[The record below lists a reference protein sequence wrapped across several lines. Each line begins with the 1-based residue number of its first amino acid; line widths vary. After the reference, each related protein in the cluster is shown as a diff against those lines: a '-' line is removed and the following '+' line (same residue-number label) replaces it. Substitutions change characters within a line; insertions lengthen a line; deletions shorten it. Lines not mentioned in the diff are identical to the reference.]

1 MEQFENINYKEKAK
15 RIIKFIKLIV
25 DKSLISIKYY
35 GRLTKKNLLKIKEE
49 QKFIENI
56 NYKKITKRFIKYEE
70 YNNNEVYYN
79 ILYCLLLNKIEYLCN
94 VKSDYIILFKSYNE
108 TYYYQ
113 KYITYISSIFEKYS
127 DIIKDDIIKE
137 KMFEIV
143 NCLCSDDELYFQDF
157 YFYISLYHIHNHY
170 QIDNNLIPKFKTFGD
185 KFVEKIIID
194 KILKIKATF
203 INDLVVVVNY
213 MKSNEILKK
222 LLLDINDIISIRIK
236 DIVNDFE
243 NMNWDNIYDDTEI
256 KFINYLNNNPNNI
269 DVQIFKTYLESDS
282 KLKEK
287 FDFYYTNKMQ
297 SFLSLSK
304 EEKYI
309 IINSYD
315 EDKISF
321 HIQCTE
327 FYNLKKSYDE
337 GMMRENI
344 LKDELKEIIISKEFF
359 ELINKI
365 LKSPKVKNYC
375 KYPIQYKKENN
386 ILYTYNERDEEMK
399 KFNNKN
405 NDKIISK
412 FTTEINDDDNL
423 PIPDLMDIINEEIN
437 EISQKEKNE
446 EIQLKKENIIQQ
458 EENIYKCQLE
468 LDYEYFI
475 NNIFDSN
482 FLKERIIY
490 SFIPY
495 NVKAFVSDIPK
506 IVVNICG
513 NNIISFKYK
522 KNTEEYKKMLKA
534 LYVCVIIHE
543 IIHYIRRINPIKKV
557 QNDFEYTPKIK
568 DISYEGGRSFIYY
581 IFGNFIVNY
590 IDLDFADTIL
600 NINSW
605 EDNNDS
611 LKKEYLKLK
620 SINDIEIENQLQKTG
635 GIKCYDSNI
644 EDNKDMNDEENYY
657 CC

>member
-1 MEQFENINYKEKAK
+1 MEQFEKINYKEKAK
-15 RIIKFIKLIV
+15 SIIKLIKLIV

-35 GRLTKKNLLKIKEE
+35 GRLTKKDLLKIKEE
-49 QKFIENI
+49 QKFLENI

-79 ILYCLLLNKIEYLCN
+79 ILCCLLLNKIEYLCN
-94 VKSDYIILFKSYNE
+94 EKSDYIILFKNYNE

-127 DIIKDDIIKE
+127 DIIKNDIIKE

-143 NCLCSDDELYFQDF
+143 NCLYSDDELYFQDF
-157 YFYISLYHIHNHY
+157 YFYISLYHIHYHY

-185 KFVEKIIID
+185 KFVEKI
-194 KILKIKATF
+194 
-203 INDLVVVVNY
+203 NY
-213 MKSNEILKK
+213 MNSNEILKK

-236 DIVNDFE
+236 NIVNDFE

-269 DVQIFKTYLESDS
+269 DVQIFKTYLESDL

-297 SFLSLSK
+297 SFLSLSD

-321 HIQCTE
+321 HIQCSE

-365 LKSPKVKNYC
+365 LNSSKVKNYC

-423 PIPDLMDIINEEIN
+423 PIPDLIDIINEEIN
-437 EISQKEKNE
+437 EISQKEQNDGT
-446 EIQLKKENIIQQ
+446 QLKKENMIQQ
-458 EENIYKCQLE
+458 EEKIYKCQLE

-522 KNTEEYKKMLKA
+522 KNTEEYKKS
-534 LYVCVIIHE
+534 
-543 IIHYIRRINPIKKV
+543 NKKSS
-557 QNDFEYTPKIK
+557 K
-568 DISYEGGRSFIYY
+568 
-581 IFGNFIVNY
+581 
-590 IDLDFADTIL
+590 
-600 NINSW
+600 
-605 EDNNDS
+605 
-611 LKKEYLKLK
+611 
-620 SINDIEIENQLQKTG
+620 
-635 GIKCYDSNI
+635 
-644 EDNKDMNDEENYY
+644 
-657 CC
+657 

>member
-1 MEQFENINYKEKAK
+1 MKKINYKEKAK
-15 RIIKFIKLIV
+15 RIIKLIKLIV

-35 GRLTKKNLLKIKEE
+35 GRLTKKDLLKIKEE
-49 QKFIENI
+49 QKFLENI

-79 ILYCLLLNKIEYLCN
+79 ILCCLLLNKIEYLCN
-94 VKSDYIILFKSYNE
+94 EKSDYIILFKNYNE

-113 KYITYISSIFEKYS
+113 KYITYISLIFEKYS

-143 NCLCSDDELYFQDF
+143 NCLYSDDELYFQDF
-157 YFYISLYHIHNHY
+157 YFYISLYHIHYHY

-203 INDLVVVVNY
+203 INELIVVVNY
-213 MKSNEILKK
+213 MNSNEILKK

-236 DIVNDFE
+236 NIVNDFE

-269 DVQIFKTYLESDS
+269 DVQIFKTYLESDL

-297 SFLSLSK
+297 SFLSLSD

-321 HIQCTE
+321 HIQCSE

-365 LKSPKVKNYC
+365 LNSSKVKNYC

-423 PIPDLMDIINEEIN
+423 PIPDLIDIINEEIN
-437 EISQKEKNE
+437 EISQKEQNDGT
-446 EIQLKKENIIQQ
+446 QLKKENMIQQ
-458 EENIYKCQLE
+458 EEKIYKCQLE

-534 LYVCVIIHE
+534 LYVCIIIHE

-568 DISYEGGRSFIYY
+568 NISYEGGKSFTYY